1 MNILLSKG
9 VRQYEQSKKIITQID
24 RVYELRTEKKAKDF
38 TSNKTGGM
46 ETKVMGTENWQG

>member
-46 ETKVMGTENWQG
+46 ETKVMGTEN